1 MYCAPFPHVSA
12 KQTKRIFGVEPVRHV
27 KRSERVLKDVI
38 LLASRTA
45 VARIIQIP
53 VFFATISALGP
64 EAFGLLKMIQLVPTI
79 EKFGNLSFS
88 DVPVRESRK
97 MLDSQGKLLRS
108 HIRDVSFSASIL
120 WMSIIA
126 VAVSIYALFQ
136 TELLLLIG
144 LLMAATSILLQ
155 SLQRLYKVNRVIE
168 RDFSVIAAAETLAVI
183 ASGLFVILT
192 VWFLGVY
199 AVLIGG
205 IFAPVVA
212 IAAYQRRR
220 GLEFVWSLD
229 CAEVARQLRFTSTIV
244 LSTLVYGAW
253 LWSER
258 LLVANFLGLEALGVY
273 MIIIVGIEMVQGF
286 LATISQAISVRIY
299 HHLGDSSGPINK
311 DIYVLPTSVLAV
323 AIPLSGGLIFILGP
337 SVINYVLPAYSS
349 ALEILSYAVVMLW
362 CAALP
367 LVYAT
372 AAVSVRV
379 NRLRSVVLLRGAC
392 LVVFII
398 LSIIAT
404 KSGYGI
410 EGIAAARTLTLA
422 IMMIGFF
429 LLCRSVLHPSKGDT
443 LRAAIR
449 FIAPAV
455 LAFVAYQLATFLVS
469 HAVPYMK
476 AVLQA
481 LAFLILYAPALY
493 WLDRHTHIARIVIS
507 LIRGASNKNA

>member
-1 MYCAPFPHVSA
+1 MAADRKDQLP
-12 KQTKRIFGVEPVRHV
+12 
-27 KRSERVLKDVI
+27 RSNKLLKDVA
-38 LLASRTA
+38 LLGSRTA
-45 VARIIQIP
+45 IARVIQIP
-53 VFFATISALGP
+53 VFLATTRALGP
-64 EAFGLLKMIQLVPTI
+64 EAFGLLKIIQLAPTI
-79 EKFGNLSFS
+79 EKFGNLAFS
-88 DVPVRESRK
+88 DVPVREARN
-97 MLDSQGKLLRS
+97 MLDSQGKLVS
-108 HIRDVSFSASIL
+108 SQVRDVSFSASIL
-120 WMSIIA
+120 WMSILA
-126 VAVSIYALFQ
+126 VAVSVYAFFQ
-136 TELLLLIG
+136 TEKMLVIG
-144 LLMAATSILLQ
+144 LLMAAVTMLLQ
-155 SLQRLYKVNRVIE
+155 SLQRLHKVNRVIE
-168 RDFSVIAAAETLAVI
+168 RDFSAIAVAETLAVI
-183 ASGLFVILT
+183 ASGLFVVSV
-192 VWFLGVY
+192 VWFLGIY

-205 IFAPVVA
+205 MLAPVVA
-212 IAAYQRRR
+212 MATYRRRR

-229 CAEVARQLRFTSTIV
+229 CPEVVRQLRFTSTIV
-244 LSTLVYGAW
+244 LSTLVYGVW

-258 LLVANFLGLEALGVY
+258 LLVANLLGLEALGVY

-311 DIYVLPTSVLAV
+311 DVCVLPTSVLAV

-337 SVINYVLPAYSS
+337 SVISYVLPAYSS

-392 LVVFII
+392 LVIFTS
-398 LSIIAT
+398 LSIIAA

-429 LLCRSVLHPSKGDT
+429 LLCRSVLHPSRGDAV
-443 LRAAIR
+443 RAAIC

-455 LAFVAYQLATFLVS
+455 LAFVAYQLANFLVS

-507 LIRGASNKNA
+507 LIRGTSNKNA